1 MGEPYDDE
9 HEQNDPDAQGKPA
22 GTDVVLEGEVMIIPR
37 QAHDGRRNGR
47 RQWRNNNGQGQNIF
61 VDPDLVAQVVAD
73 RVSGMTL
80 RDVGDKYGISHQ
92 TVANWVGEDK
102 KNRSRIE
109 AAEARAEAAQQ
120 LDVARGK
127 AWEMFRRADAGG
139 VPKVMGEALNRVE
152 SITNSKARLEG
163 AIKPIKVDVEVY
175 ALSEAERELQAMVR
189 EAQAKAAA
197 EEAAVIAA
205 ASEDPDL

>member
-1 MGEPYDDE
+1 MGEPHD
-9 HEQNDPDAQGKPA
+9 EQNGPDEATH
-22 GTDVVLEGEVMIIPR
+22 GTGEVLEGEIVLSRPPR
-37 QAHDGRRNGR
+37 EGRRY
-47 RQWRNNNGQGQNIF
+47 RQRHWNNNGDGQNVY
-61 VDPDLVAQVVAD
+61 VDKDLVKQVVAD

-80 RDVGDKYGISHQ
+80 RDVGDKYGISPQ
-92 TVANWVGEDK
+92 TVANWAGEDK
-102 KNRSRIE
+102 KNRTRVE
-109 AAEARAEAAQQ
+109 AAEARAEAAQH
-120 LDVARGK
+120 LDVARDK
-127 AWEMFRRADAGG
+127 AWEMYRKADAGG

-152 SITNSKARLEG
+152 SVTMSKARLEG

-175 ALSEAERELQAMVR
+175 ALTEAERELQEMVR